1 MIPETEPI
9 EEKSTKEDAIS
20 SDPEEI
26 QSSAPDESTNVNKE
40 VSSEAAIETEPPME
54 TDETSE
60 KEEETRVAEAC
71 PTVAEEENKGSED
84 EATGV
89 EDIVE
94 DSDNINPSP
103 DLSDIMAMLT
113 SDLDLHNQTND
124 QLHTLY
130 RHLSHHSRQVET
142 MKESVAQ
149 VLFGRLDKN

>member
-1 MIPETEPI
+1 MG
-9 EEKSTKEDAIS
+9 
-20 SDPEEI
+20 
-26 QSSAPDESTNVNKE
+26 
-40 VSSEAAIETEPPME
+40 E

-149 VLFGRLDKN
+149 VLFGRLDKNRNLLRLIFCLCYISIKFLLKLILNQMFLSLLSKHGINSKITYIYHFIVIS